1 METPPQNNA
10 RSHISNLRDED
21 LIHRQRQDGLV
32 SQHNVFPVYT
42 PLDQQ
47 NKEQIQKLM
56 GELRKQ
62 IKFIDDTKWQFEVNS
77 EVNPIDFL

>member
-1 METPPQNNA
+1 MMETPPQNNA

-42 PLDQQ
+42 PLD
-47 NKEQIQKLM
+47 
-56 GELRKQ
+56 
-62 IKFIDDTKWQFEVNS
+62 
-77 EVNPIDFL
+77 